1 MRIGEIAIV
10 GPGLETKKKFI
21 KAICEE
27 IVIETE
33 SLIFGRLQ
41 INNQLVIHLY
51 GLDWSEK
58 QLHHAWDLVSQK
70 LLGYVVLF
78 NWNHADSY
86 TSARSIVDNLTARYT
101 VPVVIAATLQNGQA
115 PVPEEFLNAE
125 FNLTQQSQ
133 FTFCKLSEPESVRN
147 VLIKLINS
155 AIEHLN

>member
-33 SLIFGRLQ
+33 NLIFGRLQ
-41 INNQLVIHLY
+41 INSQLVIHLY
-51 GLDWSEK
+51 GLNWPEK
-58 QLHHAWDLVSQK
+58 QLHAWDLVSQK
-70 LLGYVVLF
+70 LLGYIVLF

-86 TSARSIVDNLTARYT
+86 SSVRSIVDNLTARYT
-101 VPVVIAATLQNGQA
+101 SPVIIAATLQNGQV
-115 PVPEEFLNAE
+115 PVSEEFLNAG
-125 FNLTQQSQ
+125 FCLTQQSQ
-133 FTFCKLSEPESVRN
+133 FTFCKLSDPESARN

-155 AIEHLN
+155 VIEHLN